1 MMYKDKEVSLI
12 TKQIFL
18 LYKTEYKMEK
28 IDNTYWGLSNK
39 QIDFIQEQGISMND
53 LDVLIEEINILLAKK
68 GFDRNYNI
76 TQIGSMCESILDRL
90 VDLVYW

>member
-28 IDNTYWGLSNK
+28 IDNTYWVLSNK

-68 GFDRNYNI
+68 GLIEII
-76 TQIGSMCESILDRL
+76 TSQKL
-90 VDLVYW
+90 VVCVNRFWTD

>member
-18 LYKTEYKMEK
+18 LYKTENKMEK

-68 GFDRNYNI
+68 R
-76 TQIGSMCESILDRL
+76 
-90 VDLVYW
+90 V

>member
-68 GFDRNYNI
+68 GLIEII
-76 TQIGSMCESILDRL
+76 TSQKL
-90 VDLVYW
+90 VVCVNRFWTD

>member
-39 QIDFIQEQGISMND
+39 QIDFIQEQSISMND

-68 GFDRNYNI
+68 
-76 TQIGSMCESILDRL
+76 
-90 VDLVYW
+90 

>member
-1 MMYKDKEVSLI
+1 MYKDKEVSLI

-18 LYKTEYKMEK
+18 LYKTENKMEK

-68 GFDRNYNI
+68 GFDRII
-76 TQIGSMCESILDRL
+76 TSQKL
-90 VDLVYW
+90 VVCVNRFWTD